1 MAQIIRSTGEVEEVT
16 LSEDIADIQKIVG
29 GFVEMICL
37 PDKRLMLVDEDGKMK
52 GLPINKVATEM
63 YAPQWDT
70 VVGDV
75 IVCTRKEF
83 HL

>member
-1 MAQIIRSTGEVEEVT
+1 MATIIRATGEVEEIV
-16 LSEDIADIQKIVG
+16 LSNDLVDLQKIVG
-29 GFVEMICL
+29 GFIETIHL
-37 PDKRLMLVDEDGKMK
+37 PDKRIMIVDEDGKMK
-52 GLPINKVATEM
+52 GKPLNKKATEM

-83 HL
+83 YV